1 MATNT
6 WDANLDPVGHL
17 THHGGNLGCNHA
29 TIAGSLDTGAVYR
42 VFGLLAEVAMRMPQA
57 LEQLTYA
64 RSSAAS
70 PGSPSPLASS
80 ARDTDSMWRDTCGA
94 SNSSTSKSVCTTF
107 VRCGCDAVAGRCFW
121 GLIARTSWDHET
133 RRPTPEAGGTF
144 GLGGSSGPRLG
155 LRG

>member
-17 THHGGNLGCNHA
+17 THHGGDLGCNHA

-64 RSSAAS
+64 RSSAR
-70 PGSPSPLASS
+70 LAGI
-80 ARDTDSMWRDTCGA
+80 AFAVDVERPRHDSMWRDTSGA
-94 SNSSTSKSVCTTF
+94 CNSSSSKLVCATF
-107 VRCGCDAVAGRCFW
+107 ARCGCDAVAGRCFCC
-121 GLIARTSWDHET
+121 LIARTSWDHET